1 MRPGA
6 VIFFGFFIVLGL
18 FHIVR
23 YLSCTDWSRL
33 NEPITITLTTWQA
46 AVLMGAFIGTIVS
59 VANRRNRNEAQ
70 SR

>member
-23 YLSCTDWSRL
+23 YLSCTDWSRM

-46 AVLMGAFIGTIVS
+46 AILMGGLVGSIAAI
-59 VANRRNRNEAQ
+59 AQRKNETQ